1 MDTASLALE
10 YRMAGFRECAAE
22 VARYLVSIEGMDLQ
36 DPLRLRL
43 LSHLQCYC
51 AQREAAVV
59 AKTATMP
66 NAASWNNGQY
76 AHPATMGPQA
86 MGQQQQHMDQSGAI
100 YVDHPCHRG
109 IPQGHR
115 DGQQGGGGGGHGR
128 LPVSSG
134 GGQMPPSS
142 SSICSQMAPHPMLA
156 GIPTQFLG
164 VNSMSMISPNGL
176 HYHSS
181 ASSSSSSTSNLLGQ
195 GVKPYRP
202 WGAEL
207 VY

>member
-51 AQREAAVV
+51 AQREAAAV
-59 AKTATMP
+59 AKTTTCMP
-66 NAASWNNGQY
+66 NASWNGQY
-76 AHPATMGPQA
+76 AHPSTMAPQS
-86 MGQQQQHMDQSGAI
+86 MGQPHMDQSGAI
-100 YVDHPCHRG
+100 YVDHPCHR
-109 IPQGHR
+109 IPQHR
-115 DGQQGGGGGGHGR
+115 DGQPGGGVHGGQMGR
-128 LPVSSG
+128 MPVSSG
-134 GGQMPPSS
+134 GVQMPASS
-142 SSICSQMAPHPMLA
+142 SSIGSQMAHPMLA

-181 ASSSSSSTSNLLGQ
+181 GSSTSSSTSNLLGQ